1 MPFSKS
7 TVHARLIHPLQWK
20 TKPPL
25 GCTARMEFNAY
36 IPVFKTPIR
45 QNALCLAKKYYK
57 QPVNH
62 AYKSLHINGITT
74 ISAKKSPLL
83 LRGR

>member
-7 TVHARLIHPLQWK
+7 SVHARLIHTLQRE
-20 TKPPL
+20 TKPTL
-25 GCTARMEFNAY
+25 RCATRMELDAY

-45 QNALCLAKKYYK
+45 QDALCLAKKYYK
-57 QPVNH
+57 KPANH